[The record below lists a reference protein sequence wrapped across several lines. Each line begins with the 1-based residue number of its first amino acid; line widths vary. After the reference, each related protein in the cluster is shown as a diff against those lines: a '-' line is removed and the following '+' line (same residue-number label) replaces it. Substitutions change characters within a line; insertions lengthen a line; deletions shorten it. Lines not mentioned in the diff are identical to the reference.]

1 MIKCKFVILSLLLLI
16 FAQSGI
22 AQDSDPG
29 NLTLERIFSS
39 REFSRER
46 FGPAFWSNDGS
57 SYTTLEPSGEIE
69 GSFDIVQYNP
79 NNHAQKIVISA
90 AQLIPVDTNTPLNIE
105 NYAIA
110 PDDKTVLI
118 YTNSQRVWRQNT
130 RGDYWLLNLDN
141 WDLNQLGG
149 VAPSSSLMFATYSP
163 NSDNVAF
170 ISGNNIYVED
180 MRTKNITQLTFDGS
194 NTIINGT
201 FDWVYEE
208 ELSLRN
214 GYRWSPDGKHIAFW
228 QLDAEEVG
236 EFYMINTT
244 DSIYTKIVPVQ
255 YPKAGTTNSAARIGV
270 VNTRDGAKRWLDIP
284 GNPQEQYIA
293 RMEWAHNS
301 EEVVI
306 QLLNR
311 LQNTLQI
318 IVGNIE
324 TGETTTVF
332 TEQDEAWVDINDDF
346 RWIENGDSFIW
357 FSERD
362 GWKHIYKISINGNE
376 IVLLTPGNFD
386 VVSIQ
391 SIDEKNGVIYFVA
404 SPDYATQRYL
414 YRTSLEGSGEIV
426 RITPD
431 QLSGTHSYN
440 ISPNSQWAFHTYSSY
455 DIPPI
460 TELISLPD
468 HTSIVLL
475 NDNESLHTN
484 VSKLKKNSVEFFQI
498 SISEDDELDAW
509 LIKPYNF
516 DPQKR
521 YPLLLYLYGGPAA
534 QTVLDRWSG
543 SRYLWHQMLAQE
555 GYLVMSI
562 DNRGTPAPRGRDWR
576 KVIYKK
582 IGILD
587 TSDQAKALRSVL
599 LERSYIDPERIG
611 IWGWS
616 GGGTMS
622 LNQIFRYPDLYK
634 TAIAVAPVTDLR
646 LYDTIYQ
653 ERYMGLPD
661 ENSYEYTIGSPI
673 AFAENLEGN
682 LLIIHG
688 TGDDNVHYQNT
699 EVLVNE
705 LVRNNKH
712 FSMMSYPNRT
722 HGIYEGKN
730 TSRHLYELMTRYLR
744 ENLPVH

>member
-1 MIKCKFVILSLLLLI
+1 MIKYKIVILSLLLLI
-16 FAQSGI
+16 VAQLGI
-22 AQDSDPG
+22 AQDSDSG

-39 REFSRER
+39 QEFSQGR

-57 SYTTLEPSGEIE
+57 RYTTLEPSGEIE

-79 NNHAQKIVISA
+79 NNHARKIVISA
-90 AQLIPVDTNTPLNIE
+90 AQLIPVDTNTPLIIE
-105 NYAIA
+105 NYTIA
-110 PDDKTVLI
+110 PDNKTVLI

-149 VAPSSSLMFATYSP
+149 VAQPSSLMFATYSP
-163 NSDNVAF
+163 NGDKIAF
-170 ISGNNIYVED
+170 VSGNNIYVED
-180 MRTKNITQLTFDGS
+180 IKTKNITQLTFDGS

-214 GYRWSPDGKHIAFW
+214 GYCWSPDGNHIAFW
-228 QLDAEEVG
+228 QLDAKDVG

-244 DSIYTKIVPVQ
+244 DSLYTEIVPVQ
-255 YPKAGTTNSAARIGV
+255 YPKAGTTNSTGRIGV
-270 VNTRDGAKRWLDIP
+270 VNIRDSVKRWLDIP

-318 IVGNIE
+318 VVGNTE

-357 FSERD
+357 LSERD
-362 GWKHIYKISINGNE
+362 GWKHIYKVSNNGNE
-376 IVLLTPGNFD
+376 ISLLAPGNFD

-391 SIDEKNGVIYFVA
+391 SIDEKNGLIYFIA
-404 SPDYATQRYL
+404 SPDNPTQRYL
-414 YRTSLEGSGEIV
+414 YRTTLQEGGDIV

-431 QLSGTHSYN
+431 RLSGTHSYK
-440 ISPNSQWAFHTYSSY
+440 ISPNSQWSFHTYSSY
-455 DIPPI
+455 DTPPI

-475 NDNESLHTN
+475 NENESLHTN
-484 VSKLKKNSVEFFQI
+484 VSNLKRNSVEFFHI
-498 SISEDDELDAW
+498 SIDEDDELDAW

-555 GYLVMSI
+555 GYLIMSI
-562 DNRGTPAPRGRDWR
+562 DNRGTPAPRSRNWR
-576 KVIYKK
+576 KAIYNKL
-582 IGILD
+582 GILD
-587 TSDQAKALRSVL
+587 TSDQAQALKSVL
-599 LERSYIDPERIG
+599 FERSYIDSERIG

-673 AFAENLEGN
+673 TFAEKLEGN

-699 EVLVNE
+699 EVLINE

-722 HGIYEGKN
+722 HGIYEGMN

-744 ENLPVH
+744 ENLPVY

>member
-1 MIKCKFVILSLLLLI
+1 MC
-16 FAQSGI
+16 
-22 AQDSDPG
+22 
-29 NLTLERIFSS
+29 
-39 REFSRER
+39 
-46 FGPAFWSNDGS
+46 
-57 SYTTLEPSGEIE
+57 
-69 GSFDIVQYNP
+69 
-79 NNHAQKIVISA
+79 
-90 AQLIPVDTNTPLNIE
+90 
-105 NYAIA
+105 
-110 PDDKTVLI
+110 
-118 YTNSQRVWRQNT
+118 
-130 RGDYWLLNLDN
+130 
-141 WDLNQLGG
+141 
-149 VAPSSSLMFATYSP
+149 
-163 NSDNVAF
+163 
-170 ISGNNIYVED
+170 
-180 MRTKNITQLTFDGS
+180 
-194 NTIINGT
+194 
-201 FDWVYEE
+201 
-208 ELSLRN
+208 
-214 GYRWSPDGKHIAFW
+214 
-228 QLDAEEVG
+228 
-236 EFYMINTT
+236 
-244 DSIYTKIVPVQ
+244 
-255 YPKAGTTNSAARIGV
+255 
-270 VNTRDGAKRWLDIP
+270 
-284 GNPQEQYIA
+284 
-293 RMEWAHNS
+293 
-301 EEVVI
+301 
-306 QLLNR
+306 
-311 LQNTLQI
+311 
-318 IVGNIE
+318 
-324 TGETTTVF
+324 
-332 TEQDEAWVDINDDF
+332 
-346 RWIENGDSFIW
+346 
-357 FSERD
+357 
-362 GWKHIYKISINGNE
+362 WKHLYKISINGNE
-376 IVLLTPGNFD
+376 IALLTPGNFD

-404 SPDYATQRYL
+404 SLDYATQRYL

-509 LIKPYNF
+509 LVKPYNF

-712 FSMMSYPNRT
+712 FSMMLTCPNCLG
-722 HGIYEGKN
+722 HFL
-730 TSRHLYELMTRYLR
+730 S
-744 ENLPVH
+744 

>member
-1 MIKCKFVILSLLLLI
+1 MAMK
-16 FAQSGI
+16 
-22 AQDSDPG
+22 
-29 NLTLERIFSS
+29 
-39 REFSRER
+39 
-46 FGPAFWSNDGS
+46 
-57 SYTTLEPSGEIE
+57 
-69 GSFDIVQYNP
+69 
-79 NNHAQKIVISA
+79 
-90 AQLIPVDTNTPLNIE
+90 
-105 NYAIA
+105 
-110 PDDKTVLI
+110 
-118 YTNSQRVWRQNT
+118 
-130 RGDYWLLNLDN
+130 
-141 WDLNQLGG
+141 
-149 VAPSSSLMFATYSP
+149 
-163 NSDNVAF
+163 
-170 ISGNNIYVED
+170 
-180 MRTKNITQLTFDGS
+180 
-194 NTIINGT
+194 
-201 FDWVYEE
+201 
-208 ELSLRN
+208 
-214 GYRWSPDGKHIAFW
+214 
-228 QLDAEEVG
+228 
-236 EFYMINTT
+236 
-244 DSIYTKIVPVQ
+244 
-255 YPKAGTTNSAARIGV
+255 
-270 VNTRDGAKRWLDIP
+270 
-284 GNPQEQYIA
+284 
-293 RMEWAHNS
+293 
-301 EEVVI
+301 
-306 QLLNR
+306 
-311 LQNTLQI
+311 LQ
-318 IVGNIE
+318 
-324 TGETTTVF
+324 
-332 TEQDEAWVDINDDF
+332 
-346 RWIENGDSFIW
+346 
-357 FSERD
+357 
-362 GWKHIYKISINGNE
+362 
-376 IVLLTPGNFD
+376 LLTPGNFD

-468 HTSIVLL
+468 HTSRVLL
-475 NDNESLHTN
+475 NDNESLHIN
-484 VSKLKKNSVEFFQI
+484 VSKLKKKSVEFFQI
-498 SISEDDELDAW
+498 SIGEDDELDAW

-516 DPQKR
+516 DSQKR

-582 IGILD
+582 MGILD

-730 TSRHLYELMTRYLR
+730 TSRHLYELMTCYLR